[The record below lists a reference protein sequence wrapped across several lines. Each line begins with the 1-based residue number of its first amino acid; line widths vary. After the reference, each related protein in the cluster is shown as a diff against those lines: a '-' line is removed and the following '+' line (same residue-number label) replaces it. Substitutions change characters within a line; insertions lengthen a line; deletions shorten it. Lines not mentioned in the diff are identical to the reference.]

1 MEIISFLISFLLSG
15 LLSFSPLGLDRL
27 TDEPQKFHEKPVPRV
42 GGLAIFLATFIG
54 LYQFKILTWKFPT
67 SIAFLSGFIEDIT
80 RKLSE
85 KIRFFI
91 LILAAL
97 VAVFSLNV
105 VIIDL
110 KEFPVLSLLVQFFPF
125 AVLFTVIA
133 IVGLANAF
141 NIIDGL
147 NGLSSGTA
155 LIVLASIMYVSLE
168 VGDYKI
174 FLLSEILFLST
185 LGFFLWNFPWGKIFL
200 GDGGAYFLG
209 FFIACL
215 VILLNQKH
223 QLVSDWYPVAVA
235 VYPIFETLFSMIRRA
250 CFLKT
255 SPLKPDRYHLHSLLF
270 LFLKRKVKDSL
281 ANPFTSLILLIGQSI
296 FVAVTSFYW
305 KKTYILL
312 MVIAIF
318 VVTYISAY
326 AILLKILK
334 IDLRKNETIKPN

>member
-1 MEIISFLISFLLSG
+1 MEIIIFLTSFLLSG
-15 LLSFSPLGLDRL
+15 LLGFSLLGLDKL
-27 TDEPQKFHEKPVPRV
+27 TNEPQKFHKKPVPRI

-54 LYQFKILTWKFPT
+54 LIQAKISTCFFPT

-110 KEFPVLSLLVQFFPF
+110 KEVPVLNLLVQFFPF

-141 NIIDGL
+141 NMIDGL

-155 LIVLASIMYVSLE
+155 LIVLASIMYVSLQA
-168 VGDYKI
+168 GDFQI
-174 FLLSEILFLST
+174 FLLSKILFLST
-185 LGFFLWNFPWGKIFL
+185 LGFFFWNFPWGKIFL

-215 VILLNQKH
+215 VIFFNQKY
-223 QLVSDWYPVAVA
+223 QRVSDWYPVAVA
-235 VYPIFETLFSMIRRA
+235 VYPIFETLFSMFRRVF
-250 CFLKT
+250 FLKT
-255 SPLKPDRYHLHSLLF
+255 NPLKPDRYHLHSLLF
-270 LFLKRKVKDSL
+270 LFFKKRLKESV
-281 ANPFTSLILLIGQSI
+281 ANPLASVVLLIIQLP
-296 FVAVTSFYW
+296 FVVISSLYW
-305 KKTYILL
+305 EKTYILL
-312 MVIAIF
+312 ADIAFF
-318 VVTYISAY
+318 VVTYILAY
-326 AILLKILK
+326 VTLLKITR
-334 IDLRKNETIKPN
+334 IDLGKN